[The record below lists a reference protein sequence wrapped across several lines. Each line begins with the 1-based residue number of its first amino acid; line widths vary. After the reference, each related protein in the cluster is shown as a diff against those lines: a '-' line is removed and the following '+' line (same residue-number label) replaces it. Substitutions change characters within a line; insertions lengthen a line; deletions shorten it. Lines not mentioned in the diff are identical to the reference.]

1 MKKVFLLISFL
12 LVFPYQIFS
21 QQVSLGISPPLVE
34 VKIKP
39 GKSILIGY
47 QIQNFGDPVYLQVK
61 VLPFE
66 PKDNYG
72 RIKLKNKFTGPIQF
86 SLDNAA
92 IELEK
97 PFFLES
103 NKIEQLLLKIKT
115 PEITDQGDYYY
126 SLLIETLPPTYKEG
140 IASAQAKTTIASNI
154 LITVTKNGLIDVKPK
169 NVIFTTGKKYFDSFE
184 TIPLTFIIANLG
196 KNLIQP
202 QGKIILKG
210 NFGEKTEF
218 NIIPKNILSQSQRL
232 IEATPS
238 GDLTLFK
245 EPKTLVLPK
254 GFYIGKY
261 ILSAEVNFGEN
272 SPKIFTNTIFF
283 AFPFKLFFGLILI
296 LTLVIF
302 IIKKFEKKES

>member
-1 MKKVFLLISFL
+1 MKKFFLIISLFLI
-12 LVFPYQIFS
+12 FPLQVFS
-21 QQVSLGISPPLVE
+21 QQVSLAISPPLVE

-47 QIQNFGDPVYLQVK
+47 QIENFGDPTYLQVK

-66 PKDNYG
+66 PKNIYG
-72 RIKLKNKFTGPIQF
+72 QVKIKDKFSGPIQF
-86 SLDNAA
+86 SLDNAS

-97 PFFLES
+97 PFFLET
-103 NKIEQLLLKIKT
+103 NKKEQLLLKIKV
-115 PEITDQGDYYY
+115 PEIANQGDYYY
-126 SLLIETLPPTYKEG
+126 SILIETLPPIYKEG
-140 IASAQAKTTIASNI
+140 VVSTQAKTTIGANI
-154 LITVTKNGLIDVKPK
+154 LITVTENGVIDIKPK
-169 NVIFTTGKKYFDSFE
+169 NVIFTTGKKIFDSFE
-184 TIPLTFIIANLG
+184 AIPLNFIIANLG

-210 NFGEKTEF
+210 NFGAKTEF
-218 NIIPKNILSQSQRL
+218 EIISKNILSQSQRL

-238 GDLTLFK
+238 GNLALFN

-261 ILSAEVNFGEN
+261 MLSAEVSFGEN
-272 SPKIFTNTIFF
+272 SPKIFANTVFF

-296 LTLVIF
+296 LTLTIIV
-302 IIKKFEKKES
+302 IKKFNKENN